1 VPRTSQVG
9 RIGASSGRILELIQR
24 LIEVQKSFVHK
35 IIDPPGSPPG
45 GFVFGTRL
53 AVLALILCQH
63 FLNRYF
69 VLGAVLARFLTGL
82 SSLRMPSCK
91 SHSPLPCCGISRPFC
106 NQVRARVRHGV
117 FVFSQK
123 YARARYGVLPAHV
136 IQSSVDVTF
145 RSANNEFRRATS
157 VKSEPRPIIL
167 KLVLDLDLEKLVQF
181 VGRLRRMNVNSAVL
195 FPGLDGFARS
205 LGEQLIHF
213 RELATGGPPGTMQR

>member
-1 VPRTSQVG
+1 MLLPEITARSRGLHVPATGVPERTSG
-9 RIGASSGRILELIQR
+9 
-24 LIEVQKSFVHK
+24 
-35 IIDPPGSPPG
+35 
-45 GFVFGTRL
+45 
-53 AVLALILCQH
+53 
-63 FLNRYF
+63 NW
-69 VLGAVLARFLTGL
+69 
-82 SSLRMPSCK
+82 
-91 SHSPLPCCGISRPFC
+91 
-106 NQVRARVRHGV
+106 RH
-117 FVFSQK
+117 
-123 YARARYGVLPAHV
+123 HV